1 MVNSIIVAIDGFSSC
16 GKSTIAKA
24 LARYAGYTYVDT
36 GAMYRTIALYML
48 RHNIV
53 ADADI
58 IAALPAVQ
66 GGFTLVDGAQHA
78 TLNGEDVERFIR
90 TLEVGNRASQISQI
104 KEVRAFLVAQQ
115 QAMGESKGIVMDGRD
130 IGTVVFPKAELKLF
144 LTASPEVRA
153 QRRFDELVAK
163 GEKPD
168 FQAVLADVNDRDYR
182 DTHRAESPLKQ
193 AEDAIVVDNSHLTPD
208 EQMEK
213 VIALFNSKHET
224 LNTKHSTMSI
234 TIDINSGFC
243 FGVTRA
249 IQAAE
254 SELRKGSLCCLGD
267 IVHNGQEVARL
278 ELQGLQT
285 IDYDDLRTLPSHS
298 RVLLRAHGEP
308 PATYWIAQ
316 QRSIEIIDATCPVV
330 KKLQDRI
337 RACYE
342 THRND
347 ESLPPQII
355 IYGQP
360 GHAEVIGLQGQT
372 NNTAIVIE
380 SVDQLDRI
388 DFSRPIYLFSQTT
401 KSVEG
406 FQALVEAIKS
416 QITIRRKQIG
426 RNHQS
431 PIALEA
437 HDTICRSVANRVK
450 ELQNFARANDLV
462 IFVGGTKSSN
472 ARVLYKN
479 CVEVNPNTIFISS
492 PDELTHSLIHS
503 FTHSSADIKVG
514 ICGATST
521 PQWLMEQV
529 SERLSAF

>member
-1 MVNSIIVAIDGFSSC
+1 MVVSI
-16 GKSTIAKA
+16 
-24 LARYAGYTYVDT
+24 DT
-36 GAMYRTIALYML
+36 
-48 RHNIV
+48 
-53 ADADI
+53 
-58 IAALPAVQ
+58 
-66 GGFTLVDGAQHA
+66 
-78 TLNGEDVERFIR
+78 
-90 TLEVGNRASQISQI
+90 
-104 KEVRAFLVAQQ
+104 
-115 QAMGESKGIVMDGRD
+115 
-130 IGTVVFPKAELKLF
+130 
-144 LTASPEVRA
+144 
-153 QRRFDELVAK
+153 
-163 GEKPD
+163 
-168 FQAVLADVNDRDYR
+168 
-182 DTHRAESPLKQ
+182 
-193 AEDAIVVDNSHLTPD
+193 
-208 EQMEK
+208 
-213 VIALFNSKHET
+213 
-224 LNTKHSTMSI
+224 
-234 TIDINSGFC
+234 NSGFC

-316 QRSIEIIDATCPVV
+316 QRGIEIIDATCPVV

-416 QITIRRKQIG
+416 TII
-426 RNHQS
+426 NHQS
-431 PIALEA
+431 SIVPEV